1 MAQGIILA
9 AGYASRAQTNKMLL
23 MAKGKPLIEHAIDGM
38 LPYVSH
44 IFVVTGHY
52 HQELSEFLKEKPLV
66 TCVENKDY
74 PNGMFSSVK
83 KGVEAVSED
92 FFVLPGD
99 CPFVGPRTYELL
111 LRGHKPIR
119 IPSYQKLKGH
129 PLFIQVSL
137 KGKLLKEVNES
148 NLRVFRDRQDA
159 EIIET
164 DDPEILTDIDTIE
177 NFVHTINRIRKE

>member
-9 AGYASRAQTNKMLL
+9 AGYASRAKTNKMLL
-23 MAKGKPLIEHAIDGM
+23 MANGKPLIEHAIDGM
-38 LPYVSH
+38 QPYVSH

-52 HQELSEFLKEKPLV
+52 HHEISEFLEEKPFV
-66 TCVENKDY
+66 TCIENKDY
-74 PNGMFSSVK
+74 PSGMFSSVK

-99 CPFVGPRTYELL
+99 CPFIGPGTYELL
-111 LRGHKPIR
+111 LKGHKPIR
-119 IPSYQKLKGH
+119 IPSYQGRKGH
-129 PLFIQVSL
+129 PLFILISL

-159 EIIET
+159 EVIET
-164 DDPEILTDIDTIE
+164 NDPEILTDIDTIE
-177 NFVHTINRIRKE
+177 NFVYTIDRLGKE